1 MHPILFKI
9 GPLTVYSY
17 GAMIAAAFFICT
29 WLAGHAAKTKGL
41 AADFIINSSL
51 LILFSGIFGARILYV
66 FLSPGYYLKN
76 PIEIIMLQHG
86 GLAFYGGAAAAVLAE
101 WLYIKKKN
109 MPVYRIGDLLAPYV
123 ALGQAIGRIG
133 CFLNGCCFGKPTD
146 NFFGVVFPGASCA
159 VHPTQIYSSLA
170 LLFLYIALRFL
181 QSKNLKEGT
190 VLISYFMFYA
200 VIRFML
206 EFLRG
211 DNMISVMGLTF
222 SQFVGIVVFIAC
234 IILFIF
240 RARKT
245 NGKNPH

>member
-29 WLAGHAAKTKGL
+29 WLAQRAAKTKGL
-41 AADFIINSSL
+41 ATDFIINSSL

-133 CFLNGCCFGKPTD
+133 CFLNGCCYGKPM
-146 NFFGVVFPGASCA
+146 ASGLLYP
-159 VHPTQIYSSLA
+159 VQIYSSLA

-211 DNMISVMGLTF
+211 DNMISVMGVTF
-222 SQFVGIVVFIAC
+222 SQFVGITVFIAC